1 MKVEKKLEKE
11 KIAAS
16 WWAEEIR
23 KINIGSFDNGAEIGC
38 GHYMAAML
46 AAKMKPTEEDLAK
59 FEKTLAKE
67 IKKKSKALKKPYD
80 NFVVSVDYEPDNFL
94 GVIAQ
99 KSGIYKKVFPWKT
112 VMWIYP
118 HEIRVRRG
126 YSNEVETIYSE

>member
-1 MKVEKKLEKE
+1 MKSEKKYEE
-11 KIAAS
+11 AAS
-16 WWAEEIR
+16 WWAEQIR
-23 KINIGSFDNGAEIGC
+23 RINIGSFDNGTEVGC
-38 GHYMAAML
+38 GHYL
-46 AAKMKPTEEDLAK
+46 AAILAAEKRPDEESLAR
-59 FEKTLAKE
+59 FEKILAKE

-126 YSNEVETIYSE
+126 YSNEIETLYSE